1 MLDNAINFL
10 CNQYWVSSLYKIN
23 SWKDQTKWA
32 QLFLRLKSCLYFR
45 PMRCAKLKLKWSSWW
60 VRVTGV
66 HATCKC
72 CSYCRSQRVD
82 AKLILK
88 CPQAFDV
95 TQSQKKTTE
104 VMTPPDT
111 LSHSTC
117 FLPLPAPPL
126 LRHFYLCK
134 IPIKQMPKLLHAKQ
148 SQRCV
153 EPKLLHAHKEHS
165 AKIET

>member
-1 MLDNAINFL
+1 MSL
-10 CNQYWVSSLYKIN
+10 C
-23 SWKDQTKWA
+23 
-32 QLFLRLKSCLYFR
+32 FRL
-45 PMRCAKLKLKWSSWW
+45 MRSAKLKLKWSSLW
-60 VRVTGV
+60 VRVCVNKLHATGV
-66 HATCKC
+66 HATCIC
-72 CSYCRSQRVD
+72 CSQLLNNCRRQRVD

-88 CPQAFDV
+88 CPRAFDV

-117 FLPLPAPPL
+117 FLPRHAQPL
-126 LRHFYLCK
+126 LRRFYLCK